1 MSGAGLGTAVG
12 GAGPLGAST
21 ADSPL
26 APLLFALLVAGISL
40 WALFAAFRALK
51 RARVVEDVPTSRLR
65 SAAQGY
71 VELSGTA
78 ELLPGTPVL
87 SPLSGR
93 ACAWYRYRVDVR
105 ERDSRSGSR
114 EWRMVENGVSDA
126 LFRLVDETG
135 ECVVDPD
142 GADVTPALNQTW
154 YGIERVPG
162 GPPPRESALSLFSGR
177 YRYREELIRPG
188 DPLHAV
194 GNLRTVGGPADQTPV
209 HEDVRA
215 LLAEWKRDRARMRTF
230 DADGDGAVGPAEWE
244 TVRKA
249 AVTEVLRR
257 RADRSAHLGT
267 HVLSAP
273 PTPGRPFLLSAVHQ
287 DTLARRYRWRAA
299 ALLVLSLGAAALA
312 VWVSQ
317 QTWVG

>member
-1 MSGAGLGTAVG
+1 MSGPGLGAASAADLPG
-12 GAGPLGAST
+12 GALV
-21 ADSPL
+21 
-26 APLLFALLVAGISL
+26 FMALLAAVSL
-40 WALFAAFRALK
+40 WAFYASFRALK

-93 ACAWYRYRVDVR
+93 ACAWYRYRVEVR
-105 ERDSRSGSR
+105 ERDRRSGSR
-114 EWRMVENGVSDA
+114 EWRLVENGVSDA

-162 GPPPRESALSLFSGR
+162 GPPPRESVLSLFSAR

-194 GNLRTVGGPADQTPV
+194 GNLRTVGGPADQTLV
-209 HEDVRA
+209 QEDVRA
-215 LLAEWKRDRARMRTF
+215 LLAEWKRDRAHMRTF
-230 DADGDGAVGPAEWE
+230 DANGDGEVDPAEWE
-244 TVRKA
+244 TVREA

-257 RADRSAHLGT
+257 RANRSAHLGT

-273 PTPGRPFLLSAVHQ
+273 PTPGLPFLLSAVHQ

-299 ALLVLSLGAAALA
+299 GLLVVSLGAAALA
-312 VWVSQ
+312 VWLSQ
-317 QTWVG
+317 QTSVG

>member
-1 MSGAGLGTAVG
+1 MSGPGLGAASAADLPG
-12 GAGPLGAST
+12 GALV
-21 ADSPL
+21 
-26 APLLFALLVAGISL
+26 FMALLAAVSL
-40 WALFAAFRALK
+40 WAFYASFRALK

-78 ELLPGTPVL
+78 EPLPGTPVL
-87 SPLSGR
+87 APLSR
-93 ACAWYRYRVDVR
+93 RPCAWYRYRVDVR
-105 ERDSRSGSR
+105 QRDTSGHGS

-135 ECVVDPD
+135 ECVVDPE
-142 GADVTPALNQTW
+142 GADVTPALRQTW
-154 YGIERVPG
+154 YGISRVPG
-162 GPPPRESALSLFSGR
+162 GPPPRESALSRFSGR
-177 YRYREELIRPG
+177 YRYQEELIRPG

-194 GNLRTVGGPADQTPV
+194 GTLRTVGGPADQVPA

-215 LLAEWKRDRARMRTF
+215 LLAEWKRDAARMRAF
-230 DADGDGAVGPAEWE
+230 DADGDGEVAPHEWE
-244 TVRKA
+244 AARKA
-249 AVTEVLRR
+249 AREEVLRR
-257 RADRSAHLGT
+257 RAQHAAQLGT
-267 HVLSAP
+267 PVLSAP
-273 PTPGRPFLLSAVHQ
+273 PVPGRPFLLSAVHQ